1 MRVKLF
7 LLLSLLVALPAL
19 AQRTGVRGSVVD
31 AKTGLP
37 VVGATVMLDEQ
48 GISVTSGPN
57 GDFSISDAVA
67 GNDRLLVLSY
77 GYKDWMQDVII
88 SANVVENVGTIK
100 LVGIADGS
108 NDADDFIV
116 SESQIED
123 EEGNSQSIATLSG
136 ANDNIFYQAASYDF
150 SLMRFRVRGYDSEYT
165 QTMINGIVFN
175 DPARGRFNYSMMG
188 GMNQAFKNKSI
199 GMGLEATSYG
209 FGDVGGTN
217 NIVTFAKDYAPGT
230 RASVAYTNSNY
241 YLRGMLTHATGL
253 RKNGWALTMSAV
265 ARYSDEGIVPGSFYN
280 SWGYFLSAQK
290 VFNPQHSLSIT
301 TFGAPTKRAANTA
314 TFQEAYD
321 LTGDNLYNPSWGW
334 QEGEKRNAKVV
345 ESFDPT
351 AIVNWIWTP
360 KAGVTLNTGVAVR
373 KSFYSSSALNWYNAA
388 DPRPDYYRYLPS
400 YFDDDDTK
408 ALYTE
413 KWRTDDSFRQI
424 DWAGLYQTNYLN
436 NLQAD
441 ETGVSKGATYII
453 EKRHSNQLNTMFN
466 SVLNARL
473 NDYMTLQ
480 AGVGANWSRSSYYKT
495 IKDLLG
501 GRYWTD
507 TDQFSE
513 RDYPNDKQML
523 QNDMNH
529 PNRKVLVD
537 DRFGYDYDV
546 NSFSANAWIQN
557 MINLPHWDINYG
569 IAVSYTQFQRDGHMR
584 NGRAP
589 ENSYGKGV
597 RHEFDNAGIKAGAT
611 YKIDGRN
618 NITAHAYYGTKAPL
632 FDQAYVSPRI
642 KDDAIT
648 GLASERILSGDL
660 SYNFNYRRFM
670 GSITGFW
677 TDMYNQTERTS
688 FYDDQFSTFM
698 NYVLTGVKKTY
709 KGVEVG
715 MAYRITPSITLSG
728 AATFSRYQYKN
739 RPTGT
744 RSYENGQAPD
754 TTQVVYLKN
763 FYVGGT
769 PQQAYS
775 LTLKWSAPKM
785 WFFEVNGVYMADSY
799 VDLSPIRHEAMPNLY
814 KVCETEEELHAKV
827 AEITRQERLKD
838 NFVLNLSIGK
848 LIYLN
853 RTASLNINLNLDN
866 VLNNRNI
873 QTSGYQQGRFDYT
886 NYTTT
891 KYPNK
896 YYYAQ
901 GFRAYVNVGVKF

>member
-265 ARYSDEGIVPGSFYN
+265 ARYSNEGIVPGSFYN
-280 SWGYFLSAQK
+280 SWGYFISAQK

-321 LTGDNLYNPSWGW
+321 LTGNNLYNPSWGW

-351 AIVNWIWTP
+351 AIINWIWTP

-400 YFDDDDTK
+400 YFDEEDTK

-501 GRYWTD
+501 GRYWID

-513 RDYPNDKQML
+513 RDYPNDKDML

-529 PNRKVLVD
+529 PNRVVLVD

-557 MINLPHWDINYG
+557 MINLPRWDINYG
-569 IAVSYTQFQRDGHMR
+569 VAISYTQFQRDGHMR

-597 RHEFDNAGIKAGAT
+597 RHEFDNAGVKAGAT

-618 NITAHAYYGTKAPL
+618 NITAHAYYGTKAPQ

>member
-19 AQRTGVRGSVVD
+19 AQSTGVRGSVVD

-265 ARYSDEGIVPGSFYN
+265 ARYSNEGIVPGSFYN
-280 SWGYFLSAQK
+280 SWGYFISAQK

-400 YFDDDDTK
+400 YFDDEDTK

-413 KWRTDDSFRQI
+413 KWRTDDTFRQI

-557 MINLPHWDINYG
+557 MINLPRWDINYG

-597 RHEFDNAGIKAGAT
+597 RHEFDNAGVKAGAT

-618 NITAHAYYGTKAPL
+618 NITAHAYYGTKAPQ